1 MDLSY
6 VLILGFAVSI
16 DGFFAGIAYGI
27 KQIKIPVLSLF
38 SIGFVTLACT
48 GFSCFGARFLQ
59 RYFDPPLM
67 AAAGAIMLIA
77 VGLTGVLRQYFSR
90 LSASPD
96 VDDGAQGRVK
106 ISFGKIVVCIMAK
119 PERADMDQSSRLSM
133 AEALLLGL
141 ALGVDNM
148 AATFAA
154 GLVEALPV
162 YTPPVMCVIQA
173 VLVYGGICSARKVTS
188 AKMKARLAYAP
199 GIILILIGIS
209 RFL

>member
-27 KQIKIPVLSLF
+27 KQIKIPVLSLL

-67 AAAGAIMLIA
+67 AAAGALMLIA
-77 VGLTGVLRQYFSR
+77 LGLAGVSRQYFSR
-90 LSASPD
+90 LSASPA
-96 VDDGAQGRVK
+96 DDGAQGRVK
-106 ISFGKIVVCIMAK
+106 ISLGKIVVYIMAK
-119 PERADMDQSSRLSM
+119 PERADMDQSSRLSV

-199 GIILILIGIS
+199 GLILILIGIS